1 MAELILTKEE
11 KEAATWVELNDESL
25 GKVVK
30 ATMAGIKQ
38 TSDEQGK
45 LFYLAAAM
53 ILCTVTAEAN
63 ADTASFTVEGLKNKT
78 NDFGNWKVTI
88 RKMK

>member
-11 KEAATWVELNDESL
+11 KKAATWVELDDESL

-30 ATMAGIKQ
+30 AMMTTIKQ
-38 TSDEQGK
+38 VSDEQGK
-45 LFYLAAAM
+45 LVLLAAAM
-53 ILCTVTAEAN
+53 ILCSATAKSN
-63 ADTASFTVEGLKNKT
+63 ADTASFTVEGLINKT

-88 RKMK
+88 RKQ